1 MNAHKVNQPE
11 AVLCGAP
18 ALWYNRRQRQAWSSP
33 LYSSD
38 GRSLGGNNQRMW
50 RSNSL
55 AKSSK
60 GRQRRDWRRTVF
72 LIISVLI
79 VLSMLLSMAIAF
91 APASP

>member
-1 MNAHKVNQPE
+1 
-11 AVLCGAP
+11 
-18 ALWYNRRQRQAWSSP
+18 
-33 LYSSD
+33 
-38 GRSLGGNNQRMW
+38 
-50 RSNSL
+50 L

-91 APASP
+91 APVSP